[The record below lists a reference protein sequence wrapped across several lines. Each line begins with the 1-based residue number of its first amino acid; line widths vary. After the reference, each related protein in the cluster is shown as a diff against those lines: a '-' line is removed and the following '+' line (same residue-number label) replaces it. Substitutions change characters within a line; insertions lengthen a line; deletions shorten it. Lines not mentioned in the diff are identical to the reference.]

1 MEAYYRRIVDLG
13 LTSYLA
19 EFHTFGYTVIPPEL
33 VASKETFEGIR
44 DAVLRVAEKRTG
56 IKHTLDGSG
65 DLGRYACAVPRNN
78 EFVLFYLLFEGREF
92 EDWLENETLQA
103 MLDIIMRGSVRLDA
117 MDSIVKWKGD
127 GNARYLHADSA
138 AVTPEGVLPS
148 THASG
153 CNSALLLTDYTH
165 ENGATSMVPGSHLL
179 FRQPR
184 PGESVEEAVPVE
196 APAGSLLLF
205 HGNIWH
211 GAFPKQTDGLRL
223 NLTTNFVYSATQ
235 TQESYQRDVPKDMLD
250 RHSEWFA
257 RTVGADNIKGWKELG
272 PQPTYLLNRPRI

>member
-44 DAVLRVAEKRTG
+44 DAILRVAEKRTG

-65 DLGRYACAVPRNN
+65 DLARYAGAVPRDSVS
-78 EFVLFYLLFEGREF
+78 VLFYLLFEGREF

-103 MLDIIMRGSVRLDA
+103 MMDIIMRGSIRLDA
-117 MDSIVKWKGD
+117 MTSLVKWRDDRESGSF
-127 GNARYLHADSA
+127 HADSA

-153 CNSALLLTDYTH
+153 CNSALLLTDHTR
-165 ENGATSMVPGSHLL
+165 ENGATAMVPGSHLM

-184 PGESVEEAVPVE
+184 PGECEEDAVPVE
-196 APAGSLLLF
+196 APAGSLLLW
-205 HGNIWH
+205 HANIWH
-211 GAFPKQTDGLRL
+211 GAVPKQTDGLRL
-223 NLTTNFVYSATQ
+223 NLTANFVHSSMQ

-257 RTVGADNIKGWKELG
+257 RAVAANDTRGWKEFG
-272 PQPTYLLNRPRI
+272 PQPTYLVNRYGV